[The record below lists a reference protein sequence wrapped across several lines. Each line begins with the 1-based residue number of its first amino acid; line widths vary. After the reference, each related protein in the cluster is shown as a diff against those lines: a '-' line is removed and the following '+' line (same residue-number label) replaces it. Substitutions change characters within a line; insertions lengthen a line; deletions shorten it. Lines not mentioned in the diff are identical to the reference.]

1 MIKSDYNKPLEKFK
15 NIHSGESAII
25 FATGPSINEY
35 IPFEGS
41 EECIKVGLNRIY
53 VHEDISS
60 DLDYYYF
67 GSHYYVDETHKKN
80 VDKICLRP
88 TIPGDYNFTKFA
100 SAYENGVSHGE
111 INRGNISPE
120 DAIKI
125 GAIPFENNLEYFT
138 NDVANYSTLGHSI
151 IFPPLQHILYM
162 GVKIIYLVGCDGG
175 RTDPADFLEYGDP
188 HLIEWWTKFKEF
200 KDEYYKN
207 VKIISINPVSLKGWF
222 QDAVVE

>member
-25 FATGPSINEY
+25 FATGPSINKY

-53 VHEDISS
+53 VHEDITS

-67 GSHYYVDETHKKN
+67 GSHYYLDETHKKN
-80 VDKICLRP
+80 IDKICLRS

-100 SAYENGVSHGE
+100 SAYEDGVSHGE

-125 GAIPFENNLEYFT
+125 GAIPFENNLKYF
-138 NDVANYSTLGHSI
+138 
-151 IFPPLQHILYM
+151 ILYKFFLIKYM
-162 GVKIIYLVGCDGG
+162 YLH
-175 RTDPADFLEYGDP
+175 
-188 HLIEWWTKFKEF
+188 HLH
-200 KDEYYKN
+200 
-207 VKIISINPVSLKGWF
+207 
-222 QDAVVE
+222 

>member
-25 FATGPSINEY
+25 FATGPSINKY

-53 VHEDISS
+53 VHEDITS

-67 GSHYYVDETHKKN
+67 GSHYYLDETHKKN
-80 VDKICLRP
+80 IDKICLRS

-100 SAYENGVSHGE
+100 SAYEDGVSHGE

-125 GAIPFENNLEYFT
+125 GAIPFENNLKYFT

-162 GVKIIYLVGCDGG
+162 GIKIIYLVGCDGG
-175 RTDPADFLEYGDP
+175 FMEGLNSGDE
-188 HLIEWWTKFKEF
+188 HLLHWWLQFKTFKE
-200 KDEYYKN
+200 KYYN
-207 VKIISINPVSLKGWF
+207 NIRIISINPVSLRGWF
-222 QDAVVE
+222 EDAVVE